1 MPVRIIFSCIF
12 SCFLLGSCFDNSSG
26 KKFVIGFSQCVD
38 SDKWRQTMLEEM
50 KRELAFH
57 ENITFIYKVADDR
70 SDKQIEQVKELM
82 KQDLDLLIIS
92 PNEAKPLTP
101 VVEEVY
107 KKGIPIIVID
117 RKVASRAYTAYIGG
131 DNYEV
136 GKLAGQYAVS
146 LLNKKGTVTEVLGL
160 QGSSPAIERHKG
172 FTDALQDY
180 PEMKLVTLIPGQ
192 WLRSK
197 AVSEVTKRHAEVVQ
211 TDLVFAHNDMMAIG
225 TREALEKTNPG
236 NQLKII
242 GIDALPGDDAGLEF
256 VADKK
261 ITASVLYPTGGDE
274 AIRLAL
280 KILNKQEFKKVN
292 ILNTLVVDSSNVRLM
307 KLQSE
312 KIISQQQDIEKQQVL
327 VEEQKR
333 VYNNQRTFTGILAV
347 ALLLLLL
354 LGGTVFYSWRK
365 NKKITNKLQLKND
378 EISSQQI
385 QLIEMSEKAEVAHQ
399 AKLNFFTNISHEF
412 RTPLTL
418 ILSPLEEILVNEKM
432 QSGNRQTLQLVH
444 RNVMRLYRL
453 VNQLMDFRKIEFSK
467 MKIRASENDL
477 VAFVKEITESYE
489 VLARKKQI
497 GLRFF
502 TNERV
507 LPTWFDVTMIDK
519 VIFNLLSNA
528 FKFTKENG
536 FIHVTI
542 SKSADMAIIKLE
554 DNGVGMGPNALEHAF
569 EPFFQGEYEN
579 YKGSG
584 LGLALSKEF
593 IEMHHGQIFVTSEKW
608 KGTCFEIKLPLGKDH
623 LQADELIDI
632 PDKDTKAEDA
642 KMYTTELMN
651 DTEELQEDLAL
662 GSNGNRA
669 CVLVIEDND
678 DLRYYLVSRLSRA
691 NDVLEAEDGLTA
703 LDIAFANIPDII
715 ICDVMIPGKNG
726 LDVTRILKND
736 VRTAHIPIILLT
748 ARNEE
753 KQRIEGLETKAD
765 AYLTK
770 PFNLQVVHETVRNLL
785 TNREKMKSHYST
797 ETFNEEKS
805 TAGKKLER
813 KFASEFCGI
822 VENNLAN
829 EKFNV
834 DDICKSMAISRIQLY
849 RKVKQVLNVNVND
862 YIVNTRLQKAKYY
875 MQHEDLSISE
885 IAYKTGFSSAAY
897 FSTVFKSKFG
907 TTPSEFKSR
916 KNPG

>member
-1 MPVRIIFSCIF
+1 
-12 SCFLLGSCFDNSSG
+12 
-26 KKFVIGFSQCVD
+26 
-38 SDKWRQTMLEEM
+38 MLKEM

-57 ENITFIYKVADDR
+57 ENINFIYRVADDR
-70 SDKQIEQVKELM
+70 SEKQVEQVKELM
-82 KQDLDLLIIS
+82 KQNLDLLIIS

-107 KKGIPIIVID
+107 KKGIPVIVID
-117 RKVASRAYTAYIGG
+117 RKVASGAYTAYIGG

-136 GKLAGQYAVS
+136 GKLAGQYAVN
-146 LLNKKGTVTEVLGL
+146 LLNKKGAVTEVLGL

-172 FTDALQDY
+172 FTDALKDY
-180 PEMKLVTLIPGQ
+180 PEIKLMTQIPGQ

-197 AVSEVTKRHAEVVQ
+197 AVAEVTKRNAEILKS
-211 TDLVFAHNDMMAIG
+211 DLVFAHNDMMAIG
-225 TREALEKTNPG
+225 TREAIEKINPG
-236 NQLKII
+236 NQVKII
-242 GIDALPGDDAGLEF
+242 GIDALPGKDAGLEF

-261 ITASVLYPTGGDE
+261 ITASVVYPTGGGE

-280 KILNKQEFKKVN
+280 KILNKEEFKKEN

-312 KIISQQQDIEKQQVL
+312 KIISQQEDIEKQQAL

-347 ALLLLLL
+347 ALLLLLF
-354 LGGTVFYSWRK
+354 LGGAVFYSWRK
-365 NKKITNKLQLKND
+365 NKKITRKLQLKND
-378 EISSQQI
+378 EISSQQ
-385 QLIEMSEKAEVAHQ
+385 QLLIEMSEKAEVAHQ
-399 AKLNFFTNISHEF
+399 AKLNFFTNLSHEF

-418 ILSPLEEILVNEKM
+418 ILSPLEEILANEKM
-432 QSGNRQTLQLVH
+432 PSGNRQTLQLVH

-453 VNQLMDFRKIEFSK
+453 VNQLMDFRKIEFNK
-467 MKIRASENDL
+467 MKVRASENDL
-477 VAFVKEITESYE
+477 VGFVKEITESYE

-507 LPTWFDVTMIDK
+507 MPTWFDVTMIDK

-536 FIHVTI
+536 FIHVTV
-542 SKSADMAIIKLE
+542 SKLGSMAIIKVE

-593 IEMHHGQIFVTSEKW
+593 IEMHHGQIFVSSEKW

-623 LQADELIDI
+623 LQPDELIDA
-632 PDKDTKAEDA
+632 PDDDTKAEDA

-651 DTEELQEDLAL
+651 DNDEMQEDLSM
-662 GSNGNRA
+662 GNNGNRA
-669 CVLVIEDND
+669 CILIIEDND
-678 DLRYYLVSRLSRA
+678 DLRYYLTSRLSRA
-691 NDVLEAEDGLTA
+691 NDVLEADNGLTA
-703 LDIAFANIPDII
+703 LDIAFANIPDIV

-753 KQRIEGLETKAD
+753 QQRIEGLETKAD

-770 PFNLQVVHETVRNLL
+770 PFNLQVMHETVRSLV

-805 TAGKKLER
+805 TVGKKLER
-813 KFASEFCGI
+813 KFISEFCGI
-822 VENNLAN
+822 VENNIAN
-829 EKFNV
+829 EKFSV
-834 DDICKSMAISRIQLY
+834 DDICKQMAISRIQLY
-849 RKVKQVLNVNVND
+849 RKVKQVLNCNVND
-862 YIVNTRLQKAKYY
+862 YIITTRLQKAKYY

-907 TTPSEFKSR
+907 TTPSDFKSR
-916 KNPG
+916 KN

>member
-1 MPVRIIFSCIF
+1 
-12 SCFLLGSCFDNSSG
+12 
-26 KKFVIGFSQCVD
+26 
-38 SDKWRQTMLEEM
+38 MLEEM

-57 ENITFIYKVADDR
+57 ENINFIYKVADDR

-82 KQDLDLLIIS
+82 NQKLDLLIIS

-107 KKGIPIIVID
+107 KKGIPVIVID
-117 RKVASRAYTAYIGG
+117 RKVASGAYTAYIGG

-146 LLNKKGTVTEVLGL
+146 LLNKKGSVTEVLGL
-160 QGSSPAIERHKG
+160 QGSSPAIERHNG
-172 FTDALQDY
+172 FMDALKEY
-180 PEMKLVTLIPGQ
+180 PEMKLTTQIPGQ
-192 WLRSK
+192 WLRSR
-197 AVSEVTKRHAEVVQ
+197 AVSEVTKRNAEVVQ

-225 TREALEKTNPG
+225 TREAMEKTNPG
-236 NQLKII
+236 NHLRII
-242 GIDALPGDDAGLEF
+242 GIDALPGNDAGLEF

-280 KILNKQEFKKVN
+280 KILNKEEFKKEN

-312 KIISQQQDIEKQQVL
+312 KIISQQKDIEKQQVL

-333 VYNNQRTFTGILAV
+333 VYNNQRTFSGILAV
-347 ALLLLLL
+347 ALLLLLF
-354 LGGTVFYSWRK
+354 LGGAVFYSWRK
-365 NKKITNKLQLKND
+365 NKKITHKLQLKND
-378 EISSQQI
+378 EISSQQK

-399 AKLNFFTNISHEF
+399 AKLNFFTNLSHEF

-418 ILSPLEEILVNEKM
+418 ILSPLEEILASEKM
-432 QSGNRQTLQLVH
+432 PTGNRQTLQLVH

-453 VNQLMDFRKIEFSK
+453 VNQLMEFRKIEFSK
-467 MKIRASENDL
+467 MKLRASENDL

-489 VLARKKQI
+489 VLARKKHI

-507 LPTWFDVTMIDK
+507 LNTWFDVTMIDK

-536 FIHVTI
+536 FIHVTM
-542 SKSADMAIIKLE
+542 SKENNMAVIKVE

-608 KGTCFEIKLPLGKDH
+608 KGTGFEIKLPLGKEH
-623 LQADELIDI
+623 LAKDEIVVVDE
-632 PDKDTKAEDA
+632 DAKAEDA

-651 DTEELQEDLAL
+651 DTGQLPFDAPL
-662 GSNGNRA
+662 SNDTNRP
-669 CVLVIEDND
+669 CILIIEDND
-678 DLRYYLVSRLSRA
+678 DLRFYLSSRLGYSG
-691 NDVLEAEDGLTA
+691 DILEAENGLDA
-703 LDIAFANIPDII
+703 LDIAFANIPDLI

-726 LDVTRILKND
+726 LDVTRILKSD

-748 ARNEE
+748 ARSEE

-770 PFNLQVVHETVRNLL
+770 PFNLQVVSETVRTLL
-785 TNREKMKSHYST
+785 TNREKMKSHYSS
-797 ETFNEEKS
+797 EIFREEKS
-805 TAGKKLER
+805 QAGKKLDR
-813 KFASEFCGI
+813 KFISEFCGI
-822 VENNLAN
+822 VESNLGN
-829 EKFNV
+829 EKFSV
-834 DDICKSMAISRIQLY
+834 DDICKKMGLSRIQLY
-849 RKVKQVLNVNVND
+849 RKVKIVLNCNVND
-862 YIVNTRLQKAKYY
+862 YIITTRLQKAKYY

-897 FSTVFKSKFG
+897 FSTVFKSRFG
-907 TTPSEFKSR
+907 STPSDFKS
-916 KNPG
+916 KKS

>member
-1 MPVRIIFSCIF
+1 
-12 SCFLLGSCFDNSSG
+12 
-26 KKFVIGFSQCVD
+26 
-38 SDKWRQTMLEEM
+38 MLKEM

-57 ENITFIYKVADDR
+57 ENINFIYRVADDR
-70 SDKQIEQVKELM
+70 SEKQVEQVKELM
-82 KQDLDLLIIS
+82 KQNLDLLIIS

-107 KKGIPIIVID
+107 KKGIPVIVID
-117 RKVASRAYTAYIGG
+117 RKVASGAYTAYIGG

-136 GKLAGQYAVS
+136 GKLAGQYAVN
-146 LLNKKGTVTEVLGL
+146 LLNKKGAVTEVLGL

-172 FTDALQDY
+172 FTDALKDY
-180 PEMKLVTLIPGQ
+180 PEIKLMTQIPGQ

-197 AVSEVTKRHAEVVQ
+197 AVAEVTKRNAEILKS
-211 TDLVFAHNDMMAIG
+211 DLVFAHNDMMAIG
-225 TREALEKTNPG
+225 TREAIEKINPG
-236 NQLKII
+236 NQVKII
-242 GIDALPGDDAGLEF
+242 GIDALPGKDAGLEF

-261 ITASVLYPTGGDE
+261 ITASVVYPTGGGE

-280 KILNKQEFKKVN
+280 KILNKEEFKKEN

-312 KIISQQQDIEKQQVL
+312 KIISQQEDIEKQQAL

-347 ALLLLLL
+347 ALLLLLF
-354 LGGTVFYSWRK
+354 LGGAVFYSWRK
-365 NKKITNKLQLKND
+365 NKKITRKLQLKND
-378 EISSQQI
+378 EISSQQ
-385 QLIEMSEKAEVAHQ
+385 QLLIEMSEKAEVAHQ
-399 AKLNFFTNISHEF
+399 AKLNFFTNLSHEF

-418 ILSPLEEILVNEKM
+418 ILSPLEEILANEKM
-432 QSGNRQTLQLVH
+432 PSGNRQTLQLVH

-453 VNQLMDFRKIEFSK
+453 VNQLMDFRKIEFNK
-467 MKIRASENDL
+467 MKVRASENDL
-477 VAFVKEITESYE
+477 VGFVKEITESYE

-507 LPTWFDVTMIDK
+507 MPTWFDVTMIDK

-536 FIHVTI
+536 FIHVTV
-542 SKSADMAIIKLE
+542 SKLGSMAIIKVE

-593 IEMHHGQIFVTSEKW
+593 IEMHHGQIFVSSEKW

-623 LQADELIDI
+623 LQPDELIDA
-632 PDKDTKAEDA
+632 PDDDTKAEDA
-642 KMYTTELMN
+642 KMYTTELTN
-651 DTEELQEDLAL
+651 DNDEMQEDLSM
-662 GSNGNRA
+662 GNNGNRA
-669 CVLVIEDND
+669 CILIIEDND
-678 DLRYYLVSRLSRA
+678 DLRYYLTSRLSRA
-691 NDVLEAEDGLTA
+691 NDVLEADNGLTA
-703 LDIAFANIPDII
+703 LDIAFANIPDIV

-753 KQRIEGLETKAD
+753 QQRIEGLETKAD

-770 PFNLQVVHETVRNLL
+770 PFNLQVMHETVRSLV

-805 TAGKKLER
+805 TVGKKLER
-813 KFASEFCGI
+813 KFISEFCGI
-822 VENNLAN
+822 VENNIAN
-829 EKFNV
+829 EKFSV
-834 DDICKSMAISRIQLY
+834 DDICKQMAISRIQLY
-849 RKVKQVLNVNVND
+849 RKVKQVLNCNVND
-862 YIVNTRLQKAKYY
+862 YIITTRLQKAKYY

-907 TTPSEFKSR
+907 TTPSDFKSR
-916 KNPG
+916 KN

>member
-1 MPVRIIFSCIF
+1 
-12 SCFLLGSCFDNSSG
+12 
-26 KKFVIGFSQCVD
+26 
-38 SDKWRQTMLEEM
+38 
-50 KRELAFH
+50 
-57 ENITFIYKVADDR
+57 
-70 SDKQIEQVKELM
+70 VKELM
-82 KQDLDLLIIS
+82 KQKPDLLIIS

-101 VVEEVY
+101 IVEEVY
-107 KKGIPIIVID
+107 KKGIPVIVID
-117 RKVASRAYTAYIGG
+117 RKVASGAYTAYIGG

-136 GKLAGQYAVS
+136 GKLAGQYAAK
-146 LLNKKGTVTEVLGL
+146 LLNKKGTIAEVLGL
-160 QGSSPAIERHKG
+160 AGSSPAIERHNG
-172 FTDALQDY
+172 FMDALKDY
-180 PEMKLVTLIPGQ
+180 PEMRLIHQLPGQ
-192 WLRSK
+192 WLRGK
-197 AVSEVTKRHAEVVQ
+197 AIAEVTKRNAEVAQ

-225 TREALEKTNPG
+225 TREAMDRTHPG

-242 GIDALPGDDAGLEF
+242 GIDALPGTDAGLEF

-261 ITASVLYPTGGDE
+261 ITASILYPTGGDE

-280 KILNKQEFKKVN
+280 KILNKEEFKKEN

-312 KIISQQQDIEKQQVL
+312 KIISQQKDIEKQQVL

-333 VYNNQRTFTGILAV
+333 VYNNQRTFSGILAV
-347 ALLLLLL
+347 ALLLLLF
-354 LGGTVFYSWRK
+354 LGGAVFYSWRK
-365 NKKITNKLQLKND
+365 NKKITHKLQLKND
-378 EISSQQI
+378 EISSQQK

-399 AKLNFFTNISHEF
+399 AKLNFFTNLSHEF

-418 ILSPLEEILVNEKM
+418 ILSPLEEILASEKM
-432 QSGNRQTLQLVH
+432 QGGNRQTLQLVH

-467 MKIRASENDL
+467 MKVRATENDL
-477 VAFVKEITESYE
+477 VGFVKEITESYE

-507 LPTWFDVTMIDK
+507 INTWFDVTMIDK

-536 FIHVTI
+536 FIHVTM
-542 SKSADMAIIKLE
+542 SKENNMAVIKVE

-608 KGTCFEIKLPLGKDH
+608 KGTSFEIKLPLGKEH
-623 LQADELIDI
+623 LAEDEIIVL
-632 PDKDTKAEDA
+632 PDEDAKAEDA

-651 DTEELQEDLAL
+651 DTEQLHFDSAL
-662 GSNGNRA
+662 SNGANRP
-669 CVLVIEDND
+669 CILIIEDND
-678 DLRYYLVSRLSRA
+678 DLRFYLSSRLCYSS
-691 NDVLEAEDGLTA
+691 DILEAENGLDA
-703 LDIAFANIPDII
+703 LDIAFANIPDLI

-736 VRTAHIPIILLT
+736 VRTAHIPVILLT
-748 ARNEE
+748 ARSEE

-770 PFNLQVVHETVRNLL
+770 PFNLQVVSETVRTLL
-785 TNREKMKSHYST
+785 TNREKMKSHYSS
-797 ETFNEEKS
+797 EIFREEKS
-805 TAGKKLER
+805 QAGKKLDR
-813 KFASEFCGI
+813 KFISEFCGI
-822 VENNLAN
+822 VESNIAN
-829 EKFNV
+829 EKFSV
-834 DDICKSMAISRIQLY
+834 DDICKQMALSRIQLY
-849 RKVKQVLNVNVND
+849 RKVKIVLNCNVND
-862 YIVNTRLQKAKYY
+862 YIVTTRLQKAKYY

-907 TTPSEFKSR
+907 STPTDFKAQKS
-916 KNPG
+916 

>member
-1 MPVRIIFSCIF
+1 
-12 SCFLLGSCFDNSSG
+12 
-26 KKFVIGFSQCVD
+26 
-38 SDKWRQTMLEEM
+38 MLEEM

-57 ENITFIYKVADDR
+57 ENIEFIYKVADDK

-82 KQDLDLLIIS
+82 KEKLDLLIIS

-101 VVEEVY
+101 IVEEVF

-117 RKVASRAYTAYIGG
+117 RKVASGSYTAYIGG

-136 GKLAGQYAVS
+136 GKLAGEYAVK
-146 LLNKKGTVTEVLGL
+146 LLNKKGTITEVLGL

-172 FTDALQDY
+172 FMDALKDH
-180 PEMKLVTLIPGQ
+180 PEMKLVTQIPGQ
-192 WLRSK
+192 WLRHK
-197 AVSEVTKRHAEVVQ
+197 AFAEVDKRKAEILQ
-211 TDLVFAHNDMMAIG
+211 SDLVFAHNDMMAIG
-225 TREALEKTNPG
+225 AREAIAKTNPS
-236 NQLKII
+236 NLVKII
-242 GIDALPGDDAGLEF
+242 GIDALPGSEAGLEF
-256 VADKK
+256 VSEKK
-261 ITASVLYPTGGDE
+261 ITASILYPTGGDE

-280 KILNKQEFKKVN
+280 KILNKEEFKKEN

-312 KIISQQQDIEKQQVL
+312 KIISQQKDIEKQQAL

-333 VYNNQRTFTGILAV
+333 VYNNQRTFSGILAV
-347 ALLLLLL
+347 ALLLLFF
-354 LGGTVFYSWRK
+354 LGSAVFYSWRK
-365 NKKITNKLQLKND
+365 NKKITDKLQLKND
-378 EISSQQI
+378 EISAQQKL
-385 QLIEMSEKAEVAHQ
+385 LIEMSEKAEGAHQ
-399 AKLNFFTNISHEF
+399 AKLNFFTNLSHEF

-418 ILSPLEEILVNEKM
+418 ILSPLEEMLTYEKM
-432 QSGNRQTLQLVH
+432 QPGNRQTLQLVH

-467 MKIRASENDL
+467 MKVRASENDL
-477 VAFVKEITESYE
+477 VAFAKEITESYE

-507 LPTWFDVTMIDK
+507 LPVWFDVTMIDK

-536 FIHVTI
+536 FIHVTV
-542 SKSADMAIIKLE
+542 SKSGDTAVIKVE

-593 IEMHHGQIFVTSEKW
+593 IEMHHGQIFVSSEKW
-608 KGTCFEIKLPLGKDH
+608 KGTCFEIKLPMGTAH
-623 LQADELIDI
+623 LQVDELIAV
-632 PDKDTKAEDA
+632 PDEDTKAEDA

-651 DTEELQEDLAL
+651 DNGEMQEEFAL
-662 GSNGNRA
+662 GSNGGRA
-669 CVLVIEDND
+669 CILIIEDND
-678 DLRYYLVSRLSRA
+678 DLRFYLSSRLSRS
-691 NDVLEAEDGLTA
+691 NDVLEAENGLTA
-703 LDIAFANIPDII
+703 LDLAFANIPDII

-753 KQRIEGLETKAD
+753 QQRIEGLETKAD

-770 PFNLQVVHETVRNLL
+770 PFNLQVVHETVRSLL
-785 TNREKMKSHYST
+785 ANREKVKSHYSS
-797 ETFNEEKS
+797 ETFIEEKS
-805 TAGKKLER
+805 PAGKKQDR
-813 KFASEFCGI
+813 KFISEFCGI
-822 VENNLAN
+822 VESNISN
-829 EKFNV
+829 EKFSV
-834 DDICKSMAISRIQLY
+834 DDICRSMAISRIQLY
-849 RKVKQVLNVNVND
+849 RKVKQVLNCNVND
-862 YIVNTRLQKAKYY
+862 YIISTRLQKAKYY

-907 TTPSEFKSR
+907 STPSDFKS
-916 KNPG
+916 KKS

>member
-1 MPVRIIFSCIF
+1 
-12 SCFLLGSCFDNSSG
+12 
-26 KKFVIGFSQCVD
+26 
-38 SDKWRQTMLEEM
+38 MLEEM

-57 ENITFIYKVADDR
+57 ENITFIYKVADDK
-70 SDKQIEQVKELM
+70 SEKQVEQVKELM

-101 VVEEVY
+101 IVEEVF
-107 KKGIPIIVID
+107 KKDIPVIVID
-117 RKVASRAYTAYIGG
+117 RKVASAAYTAYIGA

-136 GKLAGQYAVS
+136 GKLAGQYAVN
-146 LLNKKGTVTEVLGL
+146 LLNKKGTITEVLGL
-160 QGSSPAIERHKG
+160 AGSSPAIDRHNG
-172 FTDALQDY
+172 FRDVLKNY
-180 PEMKLVTLIPGQ
+180 PEIKLTAQVPGQ
-192 WLRSK
+192 WLRTT
-197 AVSEVTKRHAEVVQ
+197 ARAEVSRRNAVVAQ
-211 TDLVFAHNDMMAIG
+211 SDLVFAHNDMMAIG
-225 TREALEKTNPG
+225 TWEAISKTNP
-236 NQLKII
+236 LSPPKII
-242 GIDALPGDDAGLEF
+242 GVDALPGNDAGLEF
-256 VADKK
+256 VAEKK
-261 ITASVLYPTGGDE
+261 ITASILYPTGGDE

-280 KILNKQEFKKVN
+280 KILNKEEFQKEN

-312 KIISQQQDIEKQQVL
+312 KIISQQKDIEKQQAL

-333 VYNNQRTFTGILAV
+333 VYNNQRTFSGILTA

-354 LGGTVFYSWRK
+354 LGGAVFYSWKK
-365 NKKITNKLQLKND
+365 NKKINKKLQLKND

-418 ILSPLEEILVNEKM
+418 ILSPLEEMLANEKM
-432 QSGNRQTLQLVH
+432 QPGNRQTLRLVH

-467 MKIRASENDL
+467 MKVRASENDL
-477 VAFVKEITESYE
+477 VGFVKEITESYE
-489 VLARKKQI
+489 VLARNKQI

-502 TNERV
+502 TNERMMPV
-507 LPTWFDVTMIDK
+507 WFDVTMIDK

-536 FIHVTI
+536 FIHVTM
-542 SKSADMAIIKLE
+542 SKSADMAIIKVE

-593 IEMHHGQIFVTSEKW
+593 IEMHHGQIFVASEKW
-608 KGTCFEIKLPLGKDH
+608 KGTCFEIKLPFGRAH
-623 LQADELIDI
+623 LQDDEMIAA
-632 PDKDTKAEDA
+632 PDEDTKAEDV

-651 DTEELQEDLAL
+651 DASEMQEDFAL
-662 GSNGNRA
+662 GNDGSRA
-669 CVLVIEDND
+669 CILVIEDND
-678 DLRYYLVSRLSRA
+678 DLRFYLSSRLSRA
-691 NDVLEAEDGLTA
+691 NDVLEAENGLTA
-703 LDIAFANIPDII
+703 LDLAFANIPDII

-736 VRTAHIPIILLT
+736 IRTAHIPIILLT

-753 KQRIEGLETKAD
+753 QQRIEGLETKAD

-770 PFNLQVVHETVRNLL
+770 PFSLQLVHETVRSLL
-785 TNREKMKSHYST
+785 ANREKVKSHYSS
-797 ETFNEEKS
+797 EAFSEEKS
-805 TAGKKLER
+805 PASKKLDR
-813 KFASEFCGI
+813 KFISEFCGV
-822 VENNLAN
+822 VESNISN

-834 DDICKSMAISRIQLY
+834 DDICRQMAIPRIQLY
-849 RKVKQVLNVNVND
+849 RKVKLVLNCNVND
-862 YIVNTRLQKAKYY
+862 YIIGTRLQKAKYY
-875 MQHEDLSISE
+875 MQHENLSISE

-907 TTPSEFKSR
+907 VTPSDFKSK
-916 KNPG
+916 KN